1 MSKRKTD
8 VQDTTGETPGF
19 EKALSR
25 LEAIVQEMESGRLS
39 LEEMLTRF
47 EEGQTLVKV
56 CSEKL
61 DQVERRI
68 ETLVKVG
75 GTLTAKPFDEVTEDT
90 DDEDAPSA
98 DEKDGGLPF

>member
-1 MSKRKTD
+1 MSKKRTD
-8 VQDTTGETPGF
+8 VQDTTAEAPGF

-25 LEAIVQEMESGRLS
+25 LESIVQEMESGRLS

-47 EEGQTLVKV
+47 EEGQSLVKV
-56 CSEKL
+56 CSVKL

-75 GTLTAKPFDEVTEDT
+75 GTLTAKPFDEATEDK
-90 DDEDAPSA
+90 DDDDAPPA
-98 DEKDGGLPF
+98 DDKDGGLPF